1 MDRAMSLRRPMGEGA
16 LHPGATAAGGTPAE
30 PLVALDNVSVRYSLP
45 RQFLARR
52 SATLLA
58 VDRVS
63 LNVARGET
71 LGIVGAT
78 GSGKSTVAKLVMGMV
93 SPAEGRVLVAGRDLA
108 GVSGRER
115 LALQRLRQVVLQDP
129 YSSLDPRMKVGN
141 IIAEPLRHGTEAPGR
156 QAIRERVAELLKL
169 VGLPPGKADL
179 YPHQFSGGQRQR
191 ISIARALAPRPQI
204 VVLDEPTSALDVSV
218 RAQILTLLKD
228 LQKRL
233 GVSYIII
240 SHDLV
245 TVAYLASTV
254 AVMHRGRVVEIG
266 PTEAI
271 YRNARHPYTL
281 ELLASTPS
289 ASGAFLTM
297 LTRPDDALSALP
309 EAACRYAAR
318 CALRERLGRPD
329 RCAAEDPDLTTVAPG
344 HQAACHF
351 SDKVAMLAD
360 EIGVESHG

>member
-1 MDRAMSLRRPMGEGA
+1 MDRVMTAPLQVSEGRIA
-16 LHPGATAAGGTPAE
+16 PGATADRAE
-30 PLVALDNVSVRYSLP
+30 PLVALENVSVRYGLP
-45 RQFLARR
+45 RQFLARQP
-52 SATLLA
+52 ATLLA

-63 LNVARGET
+63 LQVARGET

-93 SPAEGRVLVAGRDLA
+93 APADGRVVVAGRNLA
-108 GVSGRER
+108 EVSGRER

-141 IIAEPLRHGTEAPGR
+141 IIAEPLRHGAEAPSR

-169 VGLPPGKADL
+169 VGLPPNKADL

-204 VVLDEPTSALDVSV
+204 IVLDEPTSALDVSV

-233 GVSYIII
+233 GVSYIVI

-271 YRNARHPYTL
+271 YRDARHPYTV

-289 ASGAFLTM
+289 VSGAFLTM
-297 LTRPDDALSALP
+297 PTGSDDALPALP
-309 EAACRYAAR
+309 ETACRYATR
-318 CALRERLGRPD
+318 CALRERLGHPD
-329 RCAAEDPDLTTVAPG
+329 RCAEEDPELSIVVPR
-344 HQAACHF
+344 HLAACHF
-351 SDKVAMLAD
+351 SEKVAMLAD
-360 EIGVESHG
+360 EIGVESHV